1 MSPDVQ
7 ELLRVVRVPGF
18 RYRELQAG
26 ARAPARQRS
35 AEPRRE
41 LTVALVSLVPRVGRT
56 TLAANL
62 AAALARRG
70 LSTVAVDLDPGDALR
85 LHLGGGA
92 GEPPAPGAPGCVAFG
107 APAAAILD
115 ALDAE
120 PAAFVLDT
128 PAGLSRALE
137 QALGSADEVLVV
149 LRADRASLDAL
160 PAAEALLARTR
171 LRSWRRLRTRYVVN
185 AYDARRHGE
194 REALA
199 RFRADLGARLWP
211 IPVQADEAVRAAL
224 AARRTVLAEAPDSQV
239 VADLAALA
247 ADLTRTGAA

>member
-7 ELLRVVRVPGF
+7 ELLRVVRMPGF
-18 RYRELQAG
+18 RYRELRAS
-26 ARAPARQRS
+26 ARAPARQRA

-70 LSTVAVDLDPGDALR
+70 LATVAVDLDPGDALR
-85 LHLGGGA
+85 LHLARA
-92 GEPPAPGAPGCVAFG
+92 GELPAAGTPGCIAFG
-107 APAAAILD
+107 APAAAVLD

-171 LRSWRRLRTRYVVN
+171 LRSWRRLRARYVVN
-185 AYDARRHGE
+185 AYDARRHAE

-211 IPVQADEAVRAAL
+211 VPIQADEAVRAAL
-224 AARRTVLAEAPDSQV
+224 AARRTVEAEAPDSQV

-247 ADLTRTGAA
+247 AELTHTGAA